1 MRSRDGQS
9 PPALGFLTVVGHE
22 QHGLFGG
29 YLVLNHNGRPLE
41 FHCTAPVKPNRAQEI
56 LYGPTLEPFL
66 YGEQIGR
73 TLFEKSA
80 VEVRLIC
87 TDLAPVLALRE
98 YVSAPVALILPSG
111 DAERDSSPSGGLET
125 QGESTTTAY
134 RIDAPHGRGVLSAAF
149 SLGRNRLA
157 VADGHADDRQ
167 RLASVLETMGSHFD
181 LSEPFARIRGAI
193 DEAQRAAR

>member
-9 PPALGFLTVVGHE
+9 PPAIGFLTVVGHE

-80 VEVRLIC
+80 ATVHLIC

-98 YVSAPVALILPSG
+98 FVQAPVALVLPPEV
-111 DAERDSSPSGGLET
+111 AERDSSPSGVLET
-125 QGESTTTAY
+125 HGAAAAKAY
-134 RIDAPHGRGVLSAAF
+134 RVDTAHGRGGLPAVF
-149 SLGRNRLA
+149 SQGRNRLA

-167 RLASVLETMGSHFD
+167 RLAGVLESLGSHFN